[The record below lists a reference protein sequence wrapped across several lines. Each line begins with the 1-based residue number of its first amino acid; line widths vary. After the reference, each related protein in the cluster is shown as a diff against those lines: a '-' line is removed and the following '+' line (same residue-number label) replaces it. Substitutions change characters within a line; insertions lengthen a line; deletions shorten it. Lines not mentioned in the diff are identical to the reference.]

1 MPKAKV
7 AFFDFTGCEGCQ
19 IEFTNY
25 GDQAFLE
32 LLEHVEV
39 VEFREAMSE
48 KTTEPIDIALIEGSF
63 SREADRA
70 RLEEIRRRA
79 RIVIAYGQCAT
90 TAGINA
96 LKNHQTDYKEFVYG
110 PDAGMPHLDSAKALP
125 VSAVIKVDYN
135 AFGCPVNKYEVLQIV
150 SHLLHGK
157 EPVTP
162 NYPVCVECKR
172 RETVCRY
179 DEADHCLGQVARAG
193 CGAPCPAAGIPC
205 EACRGFVDN
214 PNLAALRK
222 VLAERAGFSEQRAAD
237 KARMFAANQ
246 METVP

>member
-1 MPKAKV
+1 MAKARV
-7 AFFDFTGCEGCQ
+7 AFFDFASCEGCQ

-32 LLEHVEV
+32 LLNHVEV

-48 KTTEPIDIALIEGSF
+48 KATGPIDIAFIEGSF
-63 SREADRA
+63 TREADRA

-79 RIVIAYGQCAT
+79 KIVIAYGQCAT

-96 LKNHQTDYKEFVYG
+96 LKNHQPDYLTFVYG
-110 PDAGMPHLDSAKALP
+110 RDAGQPHLQSAKAMP
-125 VSAVIKVDYN
+125 ISAVIKVDYM
-135 AFGCPVNKYEVLQIV
+135 AYGCPVNKYEVLQIV

-157 EPVTP
+157 EPVIPT
-162 NYPVCVECKR
+162 YPVCVECKR

-205 EACRGFVDN
+205 EACRGLVAE

-222 VLAERAGFSEQRAAD
+222 VLAERAGFSERRAAE

-246 METVP
+246 METAS